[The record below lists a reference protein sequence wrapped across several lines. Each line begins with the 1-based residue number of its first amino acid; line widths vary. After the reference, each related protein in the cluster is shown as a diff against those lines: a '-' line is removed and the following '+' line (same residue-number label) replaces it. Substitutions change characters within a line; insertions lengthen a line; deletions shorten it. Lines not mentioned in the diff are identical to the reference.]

1 MIVTL
6 AIIGTVILTASVFIV
21 VTLWEIFDNEE
32 GIDD

>member
-6 AIIGTVILTASVFIV
+6 AIIFSVLFTASVFIV
-21 VTLWEIFDNEE
+21 LTLWELFDNEE